1 MDAPGLPHRR
11 AGHDQVARDLAG
23 RLRPYWLQAYLLVFT
38 AVGLYADS
46 RVTTLWQQHLLGVL
60 SFTVLYLAALK
71 APREL
76 RVQVWICVVIA
87 TGYEVFGSLVWGI
100 YHYRFHNLPLYVP
113 AGHGIVY
120 LFGLLALQSPVV
132 ARHGRR
138 LAYAALAVA
147 GTWALLGL
155 AVLPAVTGRVDVQG
169 ALWLPYFAYFLLRS
183 PRWPVFAAIF
193 IIVSE
198 LEICGTSFG
207 NWYWMPVAP
216 WTHIPSGNPPSVV
229 AGGYCVIDASVL
241 SVLWLARNYRLGLNT
256 IMTRIKT
263 TISPMP
269 GPTIRFWR
277 SSRANSDEAVSPAS
291 ASLIRFRS
299 RGL

>member
-1 MDAPGLPHRR
+1 MNRLTLPG
-11 AGHDQVARDLAG
+11 G
-23 RLRPYWLQAYLLVFT
+23 RGAHPYWLQAYLLVFT
-38 AVGLYADS
+38 AVGLFADS
-46 RVTTLWQQHLLGVL
+46 RVNALWQQHLLGAL

-71 APREL
+71 APREQRL
-76 RVQVWICVVIA
+76 QVWICVVVA
-87 TGYEVFGSLVWGI
+87 TAYEVFGSLVWGI
-100 YHYRFHNLPLYVP
+100 YHYRFHNLPVYVP

-120 LFGLLALQSPVV
+120 LFGLLAVQTPLV

-138 LAYAALAVA
+138 LAYVALAGA

-155 AVLPAVTGRVDVQG
+155 TVLPAVTGRLDVQG

-241 SVLWLARNYRLGLNT
+241 SVLWLVRNYRVGLNT
-256 IMTRIKT
+256 IMTRIRT

-269 GPTIRFWR
+269 GPRIWFRR
-277 SSRANSDEAVSPAS
+277 ASRVKSGEVVSPA
-291 ASLIRFRS
+291 ATSLI
-299 RGL
+299 